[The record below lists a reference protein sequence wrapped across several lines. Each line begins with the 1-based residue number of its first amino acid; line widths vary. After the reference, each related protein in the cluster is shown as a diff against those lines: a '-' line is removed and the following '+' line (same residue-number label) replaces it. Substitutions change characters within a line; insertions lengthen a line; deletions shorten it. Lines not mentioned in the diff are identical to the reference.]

1 MKRKNNIIITLFL
14 IIATMLPGINMQA
27 QNAAKPLPVRDRL
40 MQAKHQ
46 AIKRNL
52 NLDKETFVKFR
63 NLYVRYEREM
73 ARIDFKNQTRLMNV
87 NSDNL
92 SQEEANLLI
101 TSQLKNARKIV
112 NIREKYY
119 KEFSTILTPNQIIK
133 LYQTE
138 ADIRNKVMA
147 ERKRRA
153 LNK

>member
-1 MKRKNNIIITLFL
+1 MRQKINFIISIVFVFTTLL
-14 IIATMLPGINMQA
+14 QGINLQA

-73 ARIDFKNQTRLMNV
+73 ARIDYKNQARLMNV
-87 NSDNL
+87 NADSL
-92 SQEEANLLI
+92 SQDEANLLI

-119 KEFSTILTPNQIIK
+119 KEFNTLLTPNQIIK

>member
-1 MKRKNNIIITLFL
+1 MKQKTNIIITLFL

-147 ERKRRA
+147 ERKRRT